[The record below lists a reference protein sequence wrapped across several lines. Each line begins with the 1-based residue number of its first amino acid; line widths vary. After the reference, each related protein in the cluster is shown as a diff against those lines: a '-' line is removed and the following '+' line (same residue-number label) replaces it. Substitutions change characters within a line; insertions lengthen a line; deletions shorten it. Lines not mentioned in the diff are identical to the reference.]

1 MPSKKTH
8 YQRWREKCV
17 DYIRQHGSSY
27 TRTLWLSAGC
37 HKSKP
42 ENVMSA
48 TQILMRDDRFIG
60 EYEEKGSVHEIG
72 KWQAKQKIWRLR
84 EYEA

>member
-1 MPSKKTH
+1 MPSSKTK
-8 YQRWREKCV
+8 YGRWRGKCV
-17 DYIRQHGSSY
+17 DYIKEHGSSY

-60 EYEEKGSVHEIG
+60 EYESKCSKHEVG
-72 KWQAKQKIWRLR
+72 KWMGKQKMWRLR
-84 EYEA
+84 E

>member
-8 YQRWREKCV
+8 YRRWRDKCV
-17 DYIRQHGSSY
+17 EYIKENGASF
-27 TRTLWLSAGC
+27 TRTLWLSAGV

-42 ENVMSA
+42 KNVMSA

-60 EYEEKGSVHEIG
+60 EYEDRGSIHEMG
-72 KWQAKQKIWRLR
+72 KWQAKQKIWRLTH
-84 EYEA
+84 EE